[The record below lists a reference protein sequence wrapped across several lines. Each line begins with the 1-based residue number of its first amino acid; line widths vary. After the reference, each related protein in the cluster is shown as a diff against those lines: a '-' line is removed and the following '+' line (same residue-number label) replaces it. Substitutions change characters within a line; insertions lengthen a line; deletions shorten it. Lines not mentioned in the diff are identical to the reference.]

1 LRIDVTVNGS
11 SHELDV
17 PADLRLIDL
26 LRDELGLTGTKEAC
40 GEGECGA
47 CTVIVDGRAVNS
59 CLVLAVQVRGR
70 SVLTVEGLAGDG
82 RLSVLQQKFIEN
94 GAVQCGF
101 CTPGMLMSAKALLM
115 AEPDPSEEQIRM
127 ALAGNL
133 CRCTG
138 YTAIVAAVKDAAA
151 EMAAAPTTADMTAA
165 MAETISPE
173 LAAAGLTAVAP
184 AGPAA
189 AAAGAAEATPA
200 SVPSVGTC
208 TRQGS
213 KP

>member
-1 LRIDVTVNGS
+1 MRIDITVNGS
-11 SHELDV
+11 SHVLDV

-26 LRDELGLTGTKEAC
+26 LRSELGLTGTKEAC

-59 CLVLAVQVRGR
+59 CLVLAAQVRGR

-115 AEPDPSEEQIRM
+115 AEPEPSEEQIRM

-151 EMAAAPTTADMTAA
+151 EMAAARTAA
-165 MAETISPE
+165 EETAVSMETISPE
-173 LAAAGLTAVAP
+173 LAAAGLTAVVAP
-184 AGPAA
+184 DPTVAVTV
-189 AAAGAAEATPA
+189 AAEAPPA
-200 SVPSVGTC
+200 VPAVGAC
-208 TRQGS
+208 TKQGS
-213 KP
+213 RS